1 MSSESQEY
9 NDSKESTNNEKKID
23 DKKHVENLM
32 NVSYSYPDPADPEL
46 QKKIYEKREYIL
58 HRYNDR
64 PDLNDY
70 NDIKEYRDNICAR
83 SFTLHDHQ
91 AMLSNFINP
100 DTPYK
105 GVLVFHGLGSGKCL
119 SKDALINVNGNLV
132 LAHEIWNNNFTEI
145 IKDEEN
151 GEWSIPKEELL
162 VNSYDD
168 LTRKIVKKKV
178 THLYREKVNTKL
190 REIVLDNG
198 STIKITYSHKLLT
211 IDGFTNNL
219 SEGDYVCIPKTLH
232 NFPEKNKLNVTNE
245 LAYLMGWQ
253 ISEGHERLTN
263 LKITQYDTTILNLIK
278 NAAQKVG
285 ETYKLNMNNM
295 PIRNTE
301 LDIWSKDYVTFL
313 KKNGYTWYGNT
324 SATKQFPSFIMNC
337 GKEKLK
343 IFLKAYFDAE
353 GSVNVKK
360 MQIEIASASEI
371 IMKQLVTLLKIF
383 GIYLRTTIKIKC
395 ATNTVNKTKRPY
407 YYGYISSDDL
417 ITFQNEIN
425 FDVINKKEKLEI
437 IANKKHNTNVKI
449 IPYTKQ
455 LDELHLQVPLPK
467 RQFINFHY
475 LGCKAGIGKYK
486 LQKPTINTLKET
498 CKNLTHVN
506 TTQSL
511 KTMYNVDNNKS
522 LILSKFV
529 ADTRKEMSKEVLY
542 AKIISINEI
551 DYDDYVYDLEIEDTH
566 NFVAENIICHNTCVG
581 VAIAEKFKALVQKYN
596 TKIVILVGGPLIK
609 ENWKQHL
616 LLCTGETY
624 LKYQDKSVY
633 IDDAEKAK
641 NEKMAMI
648 QALQYYKFMSYKS
661 FYKHVIGEKITDRQ
675 SDKKGKVT
683 YRKTAEGE
691 FERDVAIDRIYNL
704 NNTLVVIDEA
714 HNLTGNTYGEA
725 LKYIIKN
732 STNLKVVLMSGTPM
746 KNLGSDIIEMI
757 NFIRPLNSQIE
768 RDKVFNSEKGHLM
781 DFKPGGL
788 DYLKNMMRG
797 YISHI
802 RGADPLTFAKRYDKG
817 IVPKGLMFTKVIR
830 CDMLEFQKKTYMEA
844 IEQNQ
849 EDTLDRKSEAVAN
862 FVFPVLSTDKKEL
875 IGHYAGEGLNL
886 LKNQLKING
895 ELVNKKLSKIMFGH
909 ENEKDLVY
917 LTQDGHSITGKIL
930 KKENLKYFSIKFYK
944 ALKKI
949 GRLVWSKKGVSTGFI
964 YSNLVKVGISLFSEI
979 LVQNGYLEYQDD
991 YNNYQINPNTVCYF
1005 CGKTHAEHNG
1015 NAEKH
1020 VESDSDSDD
1029 ESDEHDGKQVKGKGL
1044 DLKISDSSTE
1054 FEYDKKK
1061 AKSIPPHTFRPA
1073 TFIVITGKSNE
1084 EALEAMPEDKMNIIK
1099 NVFNTLEN
1107 KDGRNLK
1114 LVLGSRVMNEGIS
1127 LRHVKE
1133 VFVLDAYFNFGRIDQ
1148 VVGRA
1153 IRHCSHYKL
1162 MSEENVY
1169 PIVNVYKFVVA
1180 LEGALSTE
1188 EELYQKAELK
1198 YLLIKKIERAMK
1210 EVAIDCPLNRNG
1222 NIFKEEVEQFKGC
1235 EEKGDCP
1242 AICDYTSCSF
1252 ICDDIKLNSKYYDP
1266 ERMLYK
1272 KIDKGSVDYSTFTQG
1287 LARNEIE
1294 FAKDRIK
1301 EMYIMGSIYTL
1312 ESILDH
1318 VKASYDKE
1326 KIDLFDEFFV
1336 FKALDELI
1344 PMTENDFNTYK
1355 DTIIDKHNRPG
1366 YIIYVNKY
1374 YIFQPFDQ
1382 NEDIPMYYRTQV
1394 TNTVSQQQLSLY
1406 NYLKNTETYQSY
1418 REKGKQQKED
1428 DKMLQKEDQPY
1439 YNFDD
1444 TMDYYDNRDEYDFV
1458 GFIDKEVSRR
1468 KTKSMEETKDVFKL
1482 REKRAKVLEKKRAT
1496 GVPSLKGAVCET
1508 SKSKKYLQK
1517 VAGKLG
1523 ITIPKGTLTRTD
1535 VCVNIRDQMLL
1546 LEKYSTTK
1554 EGNKFTYVM
1563 IPSDHPTF
1571 PFPYNLEDRVEDII
1585 NKIKKEVG
1593 SKIEIGVK
1601 TKKKTTGPEKGYP
1614 SYTITIKNDGTIKQY
1629 KDFIEKL
1636 GAKLESGNYI
1646 IEVE

>member
-9 NDSKESTNNEKKID
+9 NDSKESTNNEKKPD
-23 DKKHVENLM
+23 DKKQIENLM

-70 NDIKEYRDNICAR
+70 NDIKDYRESICAR

-105 GVLVFHGLGSGKCL
+105 GVLVFHGLGSGK
-119 SKDALINVNGNLV
+119 
-132 LAHEIWNNNFTEI
+132 
-145 IKDEEN
+145 
-151 GEWSIPKEELL
+151 
-162 VNSYDD
+162 
-168 LTRKIVKKKV
+168 
-178 THLYREKVNTKL
+178 
-190 REIVLDNG
+190 
-198 STIKITYSHKLLT
+198 
-211 IDGFTNNL
+211 
-219 SEGDYVCIPKTLH
+219 
-232 NFPEKNKLNVTNE
+232 
-245 LAYLMGWQ
+245 
-253 ISEGHERLTN
+253 
-263 LKITQYDTTILNLIK
+263 
-278 NAAQKVG
+278 
-285 ETYKLNMNNM
+285 
-295 PIRNTE
+295 
-301 LDIWSKDYVTFL
+301 
-313 KKNGYTWYGNT
+313 
-324 SATKQFPSFIMNC
+324 
-337 GKEKLK
+337 
-343 IFLKAYFDAE
+343 
-353 GSVNVKK
+353 
-360 MQIEIASASEI
+360 
-371 IMKQLVTLLKIF
+371 
-383 GIYLRTTIKIKC
+383 
-395 ATNTVNKTKRPY
+395 
-407 YYGYISSDDL
+407 
-417 ITFQNEIN
+417 
-425 FDVINKKEKLEI
+425 
-437 IANKKHNTNVKI
+437 
-449 IPYTKQ
+449 
-455 LDELHLQVPLPK
+455 
-467 RQFINFHY
+467 
-475 LGCKAGIGKYK
+475 
-486 LQKPTINTLKET
+486 
-498 CKNLTHVN
+498 
-506 TTQSL
+506 
-511 KTMYNVDNNKS
+511 
-522 LILSKFV
+522 
-529 ADTRKEMSKEVLY
+529 
-542 AKIISINEI
+542 
-551 DYDDYVYDLEIEDTH
+551 
-566 NFVAENIICHNTCVG
+566 TCVG

-633 IDDAEKAK
+633 IDDVEKAK

-732 STNLKVVLMSGTPM
+732 SNNLKVVLMSGTPM

-757 NFIRPLNSQIE
+757 NFIRPMSSQIE
-768 RDKVFNSEKGHLM
+768 RDKIFNSEKGHLM

-817 IVPKGLMFTKVIR
+817 IVPKGLMFTRVIR
-830 CDMLEFQKKTYMEA
+830 CDMLDFQKKTYMEA

-862 FVFPVLSTDKKEL
+862 FVFPVLSVDKKEL
-875 IGHYAGEGLNL
+875 VGHYAGEGLNL

-917 LTQDGHSITGKIL
+917 LTQDGHSITGKLL
-930 KKENLKYFSIKFYK
+930 KRENLKYFSIKFYK
-944 ALKKI
+944 ALKKLS
-949 GRLVWSKKGVSTGFI
+949 RLVWSKKGVSTAFV
-964 YSNLVKVGISLFSEI
+964 YSNLVKVGISLFSEV
-979 LVQNGYLEYQDD
+979 LVQNGYLEFQED

-1005 CGKTHAEHNG
+1005 CGKTHQEHS
-1015 NAEKH
+1015 AHDKH
-1020 VESDSDSDD
+1020 IESNNESDNESSD
-1029 ESDEHDGKQVKGKGL
+1029 ESDDEHDGKQVKNKGL

-1114 LVLGSRVMNEGIS
+1114 FVLGSRVMNEGIS

-1133 VFVLDAYFNFGRIDQ
+1133 VYILDAYFNFGRIDQ

-1153 IRHCSHYKL
+1153 IRHCSHFKL

-1235 EEKGDCP
+1235 EEKGNCP
-1242 AICDYTSCSF
+1242 AICDYTSCNF

-1312 ESILDH
+1312 NAILEH
-1318 VKASYDKE
+1318 VKSSYDKE

-1366 YIIYVNKY
+1366 YIIYVDKY

-1418 REKGKQQKED
+1418 REKGKQKED

-1444 TMDYYDNRDEYDFV
+1444 TMDYYDNRDEYEFV

-1517 VAGKLG
+1517 VASKLG

-1546 LEKYSTTK
+1546 LEKYSTVK

-1563 IPSDHPTF
+1563 IPADHPTF
-1571 PFPYNLEDRVEDII
+1571 PFPYNLEDRVSDITD
-1585 NKIKKEVG
+1585 KIKKEVG
-1593 SKIEIGVK
+1593 SKIDISIK

-1614 SYTITIKNDGTIKQY
+1614 SYTITIKNDSTTKQY
-1629 KDFIEKL
+1629 KDFIEKM
-1636 GAKLESGNYI
+1636 GAKLESGNYT